1 MKRLAILSL
10 VFLASCGSVKKSKSI
25 EKQDL
30 KLTTEEKV
38 KTETSTTSITDNKE
52 IVNRENLSFN
62 IEPICGQ
69 PAIFS
74 FIHNGKEVKGET
86 TGKLTFNNEKKEKN
100 KETKNE
106 VKEEKKEEVQ
116 AETKII
122 YKDRIVN
129 KEVER
134 QNIPLWLYG
143 AIGIG
148 IILLWELLKYAVK
161 SRLKIF

>member
-10 VFLASCGSVKKSKSI
+10 VFLASCGSVKKSKNI
-25 EKQDL
+25 ERQDI
-30 KLTTEEKV
+30 KINTEEKV
-38 KTETSTTSITDNKE
+38 KMETSTTSITDNKE

-69 PAIFS
+69 PAVFS

-86 TGKLTFNNEKKEKN
+86 TGKLTFNNEKKEEKR
-100 KETKNE
+100 ETKNE
-106 VKEEKKEEVQ
+106 VREEKKEE
-116 AETKII
+116 ANIKTKII

-134 QNIPLWLYG
+134 KTIPLWLYG
-143 AIGIG
+143 VIGIS
-148 IILLWELLKYAVK
+148 IIILWELLKYTVK
-161 SRLKIF
+161 SRLKI

>member
-10 VFLASCGSVKKSKSI
+10 VLLASCGSVKKSKST

-38 KTETSTTSITDNKE
+38 KTETSTTSIIDNKE

-62 IEPICGQ
+62 IEPICGH

-86 TGKLTFNNEKKEKN
+86 TGKLTFNNEKKEEN
-100 KETKNE
+100 KETKKE
-106 VKEEKKEEVQ
+106 VKEEKKEEAKVKTQ
-116 AETKII
+116 II
-122 YKDRIVN
+122 YRDKIVN

-134 QNIPLWLYG
+134 KNIPLWLYG

-148 IILLWELLKYAVK
+148 IILLWELLKYAIK